1 MSTNAEIL
9 RNTRPFIRIGARLL
23 TLLVLG
29 VPILANAAIVPDR
42 TRVIYHE
49 GEPSVSVTVSN
60 KNPKLPFVVQSWIED
75 EKSVK
80 ISSPFMVLP
89 PLLRIEA
96 NDSNVL
102 RIVKLPGD
110 ALAQERESVFYLNIR
125 EIPPKSEA
133 VNAMQIALQSKLKLF
148 YRPKGIQPK
157 RGEDVGLRLNLQ
169 YDPLAKKMTIDNPT
183 PFHITVVGFMAGV
196 EKSKVPMETVMI
208 SPMSKV
214 EVPLNA
220 LAAGKLYVSHMND
233 FGGQTDSEFNCAAN
247 ACSGVQP

>member
-1 MSTNAEIL
+1 MNINA
-9 RNTRPFIRIGARLL
+9 RNMLKAHPVARTAARLL
-23 TLLVLG
+23 TSLVLG
-29 VPILANAAIVPDR
+29 LPMLANAAIVPDR

-89 PLLRIEA
+89 PLLRIEPS
-96 NDSNVL
+96 DSNVL
-102 RIVKLPGD
+102 RIVKLPGG
-110 ALAQERESVFYLNIR
+110 ALAQDRESVFYLNIR

-148 YRPKGIQPK
+148 YRPKGVQPK

-169 YDPLAKKMTIDNPT
+169 FDPVAKKMTIDNPT
-183 PFHITVVGFMAGV
+183 PFHVTVVGLLAGA
-196 EKSKVPMETVMI
+196 EKSKIPLETVMI

-220 LAAGKLYVSHMND
+220 LAAGKLYVSNMND
-233 FGGQTDSEFNCAAN
+233 FGGQTDSEFSCAAN
-247 ACSGVQP
+247 ICSGVQP